1 MNPVEIAEL
10 DALNLLV
17 VVDNES
23 DTLSSVDRGVPQLPE
38 LGRLVARVPHLA
50 PKDGHDCVEPWGHL
64 CLACHGFSALVTG
77 RRGSEERSVL
87 FDVGPS
93 AEVWLENARRLGVRL
108 ASIEAVCLS
117 HWHADHSGGL
127 PGVVAAITRSRLDE
141 GLPPPIV
148 DLHPDRPDQRGTMT
162 PAGTLVLLNPEPT
175 FEAIESAGGRVT
187 KHAEAHVLAGFF
199 FVSGEIERVTSYEAG
214 FVGHHTVRDGH
225 TVPDPLILDERFLA
239 ARVRGRGVSV
249 LSPCSH
255 AGVVN
260 AAPGALDAADRR
272 HPRRLSSGRRGHGAA
287 DRADRPR
294 PRQSCQ
300 ASCRRAGALYRL
312 ACQGGARAY
321 VCAGK
326 LRAERRRLAL
336 RSARDVSEKVPGQEL
351 RRGQIATG
359 GLEEFQDSLVFE

>member
-1 MNPVEIAEL
+1 MNPVEIAAL
-10 DALNLLV
+10 DALDLLV

-23 DTLSSVDRGVPQLPE
+23 DTLSSVDKGVPQLPE
-38 LGRLVARVPHLA
+38 LGRLVVRVPHLA

-77 RRGSEERSVL
+77 RRGSEARSVL

-162 PAGTLVLLNPEPT
+162 SAGTLVLLNPEPT

-239 ARVRGRGVSV
+239 ARVRGRGISV
-249 LSPCSH
+249 L
-255 AGVVN
+255 
-260 AAPGALDAADRR
+260 
-272 HPRRLSSGRRGHGAA
+272 
-287 DRADRPR
+287 
-294 PRQSCQ
+294 
-300 ASCRRAGALYRL
+300 
-312 ACQGGARAY
+312 
-321 VCAGK
+321 
-326 LRAERRRLAL
+326 
-336 RSARDVSEKVPGQEL
+336 
-351 RRGQIATG
+351 
-359 GLEEFQDSLVFE
+359 